1 MLTQELRALARRH
14 PAALALPSP
23 LLQTLVRAPVVSV
36 EAAPFEAGRVA
47 LLATALEHVASTV
60 QPGGAVR
67 TGGASEAPYAAPPPA
82 DAPTRSALQRQERA
96 LKKMAQ
102 TLPRLLDEV
111 RSGGPGGSEGV
122 RRYAEFAVRAAALLL
137 SRLPFVLCA
146 NSSVML
152 GCLIDLLLAEGAASA
167 PYSACVHPEL
177 DGVLGGLCR
186 IARDH
191 NSEFR
196 SSVRKLGQGFLFPE
210 DGARTS
216 GAHGAGGA
224 RGVHGAGAHANEGE
238 AKDPGMSALFRPHQD
253 PGQSALILALIKP
266 HRHMARELVVKD
278 LLLPRCLLPATLPS
292 AFSELSNCAT
302 VAYKAL
308 FTVLQLLKAL
318 GRAPNALDSEDAKLA
333 TMAVLPVLA
342 HSALRCTGL
351 SGPECHYNKA
361 LRTTIFFTL
370 FKLQVK
376 APGSTRSVLQ
386 LLIAEQVC

>member
-1 MLTQELRALARRH
+1 
-14 PAALALPSP
+14 
-23 LLQTLVRAPVVSV
+23 
-36 EAAPFEAGRVA
+36 
-47 LLATALEHVASTV
+47 
-60 QPGGAVR
+60 
-67 TGGASEAPYAAPPPA
+67 
-82 DAPTRSALQRQERA
+82 
-96 LKKMAQ
+96 
-102 TLPRLLDEV
+102 
-111 RSGGPGGSEGV
+111 V

-191 NSEFR
+191 NSDFR

-376 APGSTRSVLQ
+376 APGSTCSVLQ